1 MDMRKKAIKELMEVV
16 AGKAVAKF
24 KNERN
29 FGRDVEIE
37 VDTHDEAQTNE
48 DNFDMFSVKVT
59 FTTNLVKKD
68 TTRGIIKTVAVI
80 GSTEVEEISSMLD
93 EFAGD
98 SEDIDKNIGDFL
110 DDLTEEMSNAL
121 LKALRKMQQNLLKQE
136 GWYEIMFNDAKNTTL
151 YVSDYAMVEGQQFVK
166 CYAEDQEILVNK
178 DHVKFITVIK

>member
-37 VDTHDEAQTNE
+37 VETHDEGDTNE
-48 DNFDMFSVKVT
+48 NNFDMFSVKVT

-80 GSTEVEEISSMLD
+80 GKEEVEKISSMLD
-93 EFAGD
+93 EFTGD
-98 SEDIDKNIGDFL
+98 GEEIDKNISDFL

-121 LKALRKMQQNLLKQE
+121 LKALRKMQMNLLKQE
-136 GWYEIMFNDAKNTTL
+136 GWHEIMFNDAKNTTL
-151 YVSDYAMVEGQQFVK
+151 YVSDYEMIEGKQFVK
-166 CYAEDQEILVNK
+166 CYTDDQDILVNK
-178 DHVKFITVIK
+178 DHIKFITVIK